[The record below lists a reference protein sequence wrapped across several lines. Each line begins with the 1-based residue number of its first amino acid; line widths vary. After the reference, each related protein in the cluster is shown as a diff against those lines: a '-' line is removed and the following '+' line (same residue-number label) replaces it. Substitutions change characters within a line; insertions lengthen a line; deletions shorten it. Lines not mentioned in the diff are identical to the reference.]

1 MATSS
6 PALRLKNESETR
18 KRPVECPQQGNN
30 WTPRRLTIH
39 ELSSHQIN
47 RQQWHNEGE
56 KKMRSRAEQAFGIEF
71 LDAIAEWIGKNE
83 DIKPEDVFPEEKLQ
97 QWAKDND
104 YITKDEAKDLV
115 DDAIEQRAEA

>member
-1 MATSS
+1 
-6 PALRLKNESETR
+6 
-18 KRPVECPQQGNN
+18 
-30 WTPRRLTIH
+30 
-39 ELSSHQIN
+39 
-47 RQQWHNEGE
+47 
-56 KKMRSRAEQAFGIEF
+56 MRSRAEQAFGIEF